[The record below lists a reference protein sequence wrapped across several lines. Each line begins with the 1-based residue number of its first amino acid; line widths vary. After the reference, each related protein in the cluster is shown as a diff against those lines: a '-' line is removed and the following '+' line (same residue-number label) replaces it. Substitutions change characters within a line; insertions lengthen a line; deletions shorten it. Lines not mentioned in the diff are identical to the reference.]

1 MTVSTIRIGIIG
13 AGANTRSRHIPEL
26 RRIPGVEIVSVA
38 NRSRES
44 SERVAAEFGIPK
56 VYDRWEDLV
65 HADDTDAIVIGT
77 WPYLHCPVTLAALNA
92 GKHVLCEARM
102 ARNLPEAGQMLAVAD
117 AHPNL
122 IAQLV
127 PAPMTFGVDRT
138 IFRLLQ
144 EGYLGELLTVEV
156 QANSSQFIDRN
167 APLHWRQNREL
178 SGNNILTMGIWYETL
193 MRWIGGA
200 YRVYAQGNV
209 FVPERTDS
217 ETGQQVSISVPDHLD
232 ILAVTFEDVRAHLQF
247 SAVTGFAP
255 EPSAWL
261 FGSEGTLQFRA
272 GENALYG
279 GQRGAASL
287 ERIDIPEAEQG
298 DWRVEQEFV
307 GAIRQE
313 EPVRLTTF
321 EDGFK
326 YMEFTEAVRLS
337 LDSGQVITLP
347 LPHSTAGF

>member
-1 MTVSTIRIGIIG
+1 VSTIRIGIVG

-26 RRIPGVEIVSVA
+26 HRISGVEIVSVA
-38 NRSRES
+38 NRSRAS

-56 VYDRWEDLV
+56 VYDRWQDLV
-65 HADDTDAIVIGT
+65 DADDTDAIVIGT
-77 WPYLHCPVTLAALNA
+77 WPYLHCEVTLAALSA

-102 ARNLPEAGQMLAVAD
+102 ARDLAEARQMLAAAH
-117 AHPNL
+117 AHPTL

-127 PAPMTFGVDRT
+127 PAPMTFGVDKT
-138 IFRLLQ
+138 IIRLLE
-144 EGYLGELLTVEV
+144 EGFLGELLAVEV
-156 QANSSQFIDRN
+156 QANSSQFLDRD
-167 APLHWRQNREL
+167 APLHWRQNRTL

-193 MRWIGGA
+193 LRWIGEA
-200 YRVYAQGNV
+200 SRVYAQGNIS
-209 FVPERTDS
+209 VPARTDP
-217 ETGQQVSISVPDHLD
+217 ETGEQVPISIPDHLD
-232 ILAVTFEDVRAHLQF
+232 ILAVMRQGARAHLQF
-247 SAVTGFAP
+247 SAVTGLAP

-279 GQRGAASL
+279 GQRGATSL
-287 ERIDIPEAEQG
+287 ERILIPPEEQA
-298 DWRVEQEFV
+298 DWRVEQEFI

-321 EDGFK
+321 EDGFR

-337 LDSGQVITLP
+337 LDSGQAIALP
-347 LPHSTAGF
+347 LP